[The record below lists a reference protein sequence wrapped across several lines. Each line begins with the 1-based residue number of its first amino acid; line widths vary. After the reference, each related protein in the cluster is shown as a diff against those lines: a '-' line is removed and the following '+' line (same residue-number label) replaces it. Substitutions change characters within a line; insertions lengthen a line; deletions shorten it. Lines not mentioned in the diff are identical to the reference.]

1 MVTLSPIRRCAKTGA
16 PRPAILEP
24 NEKRQDTEG
33 EGGNRVNLK
42 ALCALLRP
50 SVASLGY
57 GLFLAINAASVWGG
71 VFPFLPLAFQTPDV
85 MLWFSAAESVA
96 FTATFLASAA
106 GTWFFPAETRHFM
119 VKAVAV
125 PYMGGW
131 CLLIGAMYLNGAAV
145 GLSCAGGTL
154 LGVGSAGFYMLWQ
167 RLFASQ
173 DAREGMGNLIAGTA
187 WAAVLY
193 FALYLIPV
201 AVTAYLIPCV
211 FLPLFG
217 LAAVLKSRTIDLA
230 QPMFED
236 VPREHGRT
244 YRHVLA
250 TIWRPALS
258 LGTLGLCTGIM
269 RSLAIGDPS
278 VGTFVNALSMGAML
292 VAAVALL
299 AVWATKSL
307 RINVATRYRAF
318 FPVVTTGFLLLPL
331 LGEGYAEGLA
341 AGLYALWSV
350 AIVLMMIQCAQVSR
364 DGGINPVFIYG
375 VFGGIMYGLH
385 DVGFL
390 GGSMLE
396 GLVAGSAGVMTAG
409 GAGGAGAAAV
419 GGATATGGA
428 LGGLPPLALVTI
440 AALYL
445 LGIMYFIGQGGF
457 RRVLADTDINEIELL
472 ALQRGGKK
480 RLASR
485 MIARADSAANMTD
498 TPSAASE
505 ASASASEEGVEGKD
519 AAIAGPLLR
528 GADTVGTQAESRDRA
543 QGAPHSVSSGST
555 AATRDGAAF
564 RDRFSKQMVA
574 VREFYGLSAREAEVA
589 ELIARGN
596 TVAHIAEL
604 LFVSE
609 NTVRTHSKR
618 IYVKLDIHK
627 RQELIDLVESF
638 EPEGR

>member
-1 MVTLSPIRRCAKTGA
+1 M
-16 PRPAILEP
+16 
-24 NEKRQDTEG
+24 
-33 EGGNRVNLK
+33 NLK
-42 ALCALLRP
+42 ALGALLRP
-50 SVASLGY
+50 NVASLGY

-85 MLWFSAAESVA
+85 MLWFFAAESVA

-125 PYMGGW
+125 PYMVGW
-131 CLLIGAMYLNGAAV
+131 CLLVGAMYVPSAAV
-145 GLSCAGGTL
+145 PLAGAGGAL

-173 DAREGMGNLIAGTA
+173 DAREGMGDLIAGTA

-193 FALYLIPV
+193 FALHLIPV

-236 VPREHGRT
+236 VPREHART

-258 LGTLGLCTGIM
+258 LGTLGFCTGVM

-307 RINVATRYRAF
+307 RINVATSYRAF

-331 LGEGYAEGLA
+331 LGDGYAEGLA

-350 AIVLMMIQCAQVSR
+350 AIMLMMIQCAQVSR

-375 VFGGIMYGLH
+375 VFGGIMYALH

-390 GGSMLE
+390 GGSL
-396 GLVAGSAGVMTAG
+396 LAQVAAGSAG
-409 GAGGAGAAAV
+409 AAV
-419 GGATATGGA
+419 GGSADGVDGAAGSVVAGGA
-428 LGGLPPLALVTI
+428 LVGLPPLALVTI

-445 LGIMYFIGQGGF
+445 LGTMYFIGQGGF
-457 RRVLADTDINEIELL
+457 RRVIADTDVNEIELL
-472 ALQRGGKK
+472 ALQRSGK
-480 RLASR
+480 S
-485 MIARADSAANMTD
+485 ARADRLQTENENTAETA
-498 TPSAASE
+498 PEIASSSSP
-505 ASASASEEGVEGKD
+505 APA
-519 AAIAGPLLR
+519 
-528 GADTVGTQAESRDRA
+528 RD
-543 QGAPHSVSSGST
+543 SG
-555 AATRDGAAF
+555 AF
-564 RDRFSKQMVA
+564 RDRFSKQMAA

-627 RQELIDLVESF
+627 RQELIALVESF

>member
-1 MVTLSPIRRCAKTGA
+1 MNFQTVLG
-16 PRPAILEP
+16 
-24 NEKRQDTEG
+24 
-33 EGGNRVNLK
+33 
-42 ALCALLRP
+42 LLRP
-50 SVASLGY
+50 NVASLGY

-71 VFPFLPLAFQTPDV
+71 VFPFLPLAFQTADV
-85 MLWFSAAESVA
+85 MLWFFAAESVA

-106 GTWFFPAETRHFM
+106 GTWFFPAETRRFM
-119 VKAVAV
+119 VKAVTV

-131 CLLIGAMYLNGAAV
+131 CLLIAAMYLRGATAPLV
-145 GLSCAGGTL
+145 CIGGAL

-217 LAAVLKSRTIDLA
+217 LAAVLKSRSIDLD

-236 VPREHGRT
+236 VPREHRRT

-250 TIWRPALS
+250 TVWRPALS
-258 LGTLGLCTGIM
+258 LGTLGFCTGVM
-269 RSLAIGDPS
+269 RSLAIGDPE
-278 VGTFVNALSMGAML
+278 VGTLVNALSMGAML

-307 RINVATRYRAF
+307 RINVATSYRVF

-331 LGEGYAEGLA
+331 LGDGYAEGLA

-390 GGSMLE
+390 GGSVLE
-396 GLVAGSAGVMTAG
+396 GLVAGSAGGAAAG
-409 GAGGAGAAAV
+409 GAGDAGAAAV
-419 GGATATGGA
+419 GAATAAGGA

-480 RLASR
+480 GPASR
-485 MIARADSAANMTD
+485 VIARADSAAAMTD

-505 ASASASEEGVEGKD
+505 ASASVSEEGVEGKD
-519 AAIAGPLLR
+519 AAIADPLLC
-528 GADTVGTQAESRDRA
+528 AANTIGTQAESGDHA
-543 QGAPHSVSSGST
+543 QGAPHSASSGST

-564 RDRFSKQMVA
+564 RDRFSKQMAA

-618 IYVKLDIHK
+618 IYVKLDVHK

>member
-1 MVTLSPIRRCAKTGA
+1 MNFQTVLG
-16 PRPAILEP
+16 
-24 NEKRQDTEG
+24 
-33 EGGNRVNLK
+33 
-42 ALCALLRP
+42 LLRP
-50 SVASLGY
+50 NVASLGY

-71 VFPFLPLAFQTPDV
+71 VFPFLPLAFQTADV
-85 MLWFSAAESVA
+85 MLWFFAAESVA

-106 GTWFFPAETRHFM
+106 GTWFFPAETRRFM
-119 VKAVAV
+119 VKAVTV

-131 CLLIGAMYLNGAAV
+131 CLLIAAMYLRGATV
-145 GLSCAGGTL
+145 PLVCIGGAL

-217 LAAVLKSRTIDLA
+217 LAAVLKSRSIDLD

-236 VPREHGRT
+236 VPREHRRT

-250 TIWRPALS
+250 TVWRPALS
-258 LGTLGLCTGIM
+258 LGTLGFCTGVM
-269 RSLAIGDPS
+269 RSLAIGDPE
-278 VGTFVNALSMGAML
+278 VGTLVNALSMGAML

-307 RINVATRYRAF
+307 RINVATSYRVF

-331 LGEGYAEGLA
+331 LGDSYAEGLA

-390 GGSMLE
+390 GGSVLE
-396 GLVAGSAGVMTAG
+396 GLVAGSPGGAAAG
-409 GAGGAGAAAV
+409 GAGDAGAAAV
-419 GGATATGGA
+419 GAATAAGGA

-480 RLASR
+480 GPASR
-485 MIARADSAANMTD
+485 VIARADSAAAMTD

-505 ASASASEEGVEGKD
+505 ASASVSEEGVEGKD
-519 AAIAGPLLR
+519 AAIADPLLC
-528 GADTVGTQAESRDRA
+528 AANTIGTQAESGDHA
-543 QGAPHSVSSGST
+543 QGAPHSASSGST

-564 RDRFSKQMVA
+564 RDRFSKQMAA

>member
-1 MVTLSPIRRCAKTGA
+1 
-16 PRPAILEP
+16 
-24 NEKRQDTEG
+24 
-33 EGGNRVNLK
+33 
-42 ALCALLRP
+42 
-50 SVASLGY
+50 
-57 GLFLAINAASVWGG
+57 
-71 VFPFLPLAFQTPDV
+71 
-85 MLWFSAAESVA
+85 
-96 FTATFLASAA
+96 
-106 GTWFFPAETRHFM
+106 M
-119 VKAVAV
+119 VKAVTV

-131 CLLIGAMYLNGAAV
+131 CLLIAAMYLRGATV
-145 GLSCAGGTL
+145 PLVCIGGAL

-217 LAAVLKSRTIDLA
+217 LAAVLKSRSIDLD

-236 VPREHGRT
+236 VPREHRRT

-250 TIWRPALS
+250 TVWRPALS
-258 LGTLGLCTGIM
+258 LGTLGFCTGVM
-269 RSLAIGDPS
+269 RSLAIGDPE
-278 VGTFVNALSMGAML
+278 VGTLVNALSMGAML

-307 RINVATRYRAF
+307 RINVATSYRVF

-331 LGEGYAEGLA
+331 LGDSYAEGLA
-341 AGLYALWSV
+341 AGRYALGSV
-350 AIVLMMIQCAQVSR
+350 AIVLMMSQCAQVSR

-390 GGSMLE
+390 GGSVLE
-396 GLVAGSAGVMTAG
+396 GLVAGSAGGAAAG
-409 GAGGAGAAAV
+409 GAGDAGAAAV
-419 GGATATGGA
+419 GAATAAGGA

-480 RLASR
+480 GPASR
-485 MIARADSAANMTD
+485 VIARADSAAAMTD

-505 ASASASEEGVEGKD
+505 ASASVSEEGVEGKD
-519 AAIAGPLLR
+519 AAIADPLLC
-528 GADTVGTQAESRDRA
+528 AANTIGTQAESGDHA
-543 QGAPHSVSSGST
+543 QGAPHSASSGST

-564 RDRFSKQMVA
+564 RDRFSKQMAA

-627 RQELIDLVESF
+627 RQELIALVESF

>member
-1 MVTLSPIRRCAKTGA
+1 MNFQTVLG
-16 PRPAILEP
+16 
-24 NEKRQDTEG
+24 
-33 EGGNRVNLK
+33 
-42 ALCALLRP
+42 LLRP
-50 SVASLGY
+50 NVASLGY

-71 VFPFLPLAFQTPDV
+71 VFPFLPLAFQTADV
-85 MLWFSAAESVA
+85 MLWFFAAESVA

-106 GTWFFPAETRHFM
+106 GTWFFPAETRRFM
-119 VKAVAV
+119 VKAVTV

-131 CLLIGAMYLNGAAV
+131 CLLIAAMYLRGATV
-145 GLSCAGGTL
+145 PLVCIGGAL

-217 LAAVLKSRTIDLA
+217 LAAVLKSRSIDLD

-236 VPREHGRT
+236 VPREHRRT

-250 TIWRPALS
+250 TVWRPALS
-258 LGTLGLCTGIM
+258 LGTLGFCTGVM
-269 RSLAIGDPS
+269 RSLAIGDPE
-278 VGTFVNALSMGAML
+278 VGTLVNALSMGAML

-307 RINVATRYRAF
+307 RINVATSYRVF

-331 LGEGYAEGLA
+331 LGDVYAEGLA

-390 GGSMLE
+390 GGSVLE
-396 GLVAGSAGVMTAG
+396 GLVAGSAG
-409 GAGGAGAAAV
+409 GAAA
-419 GGATATGGA
+419 GGATAAGGA

-480 RLASR
+480 GFASR
-485 MIARADSAANMTD
+485 VIARTDSAAAMTD
-498 TPSAASE
+498 APSAASE
-505 ASASASEEGVEGKD
+505 ASASVSEEGVEGKD
-519 AAIAGPLLR
+519 AAIADPLLCA
-528 GADTVGTQAESRDRA
+528 ADTVGTQAESGDRA

-564 RDRFSKQMVA
+564 RDRLSKQMAA
-574 VREFYGLSAREAEVA
+574 VRELYGLSAREAEVA

>member
-1 MVTLSPIRRCAKTGA
+1 MNFQTVLG
-16 PRPAILEP
+16 
-24 NEKRQDTEG
+24 
-33 EGGNRVNLK
+33 
-42 ALCALLRP
+42 LLRP
-50 SVASLGY
+50 NVASLGY

-71 VFPFLPLAFQTPDV
+71 VFPFLPFAFQTADV
-85 MLWFSAAESVA
+85 MLWFFAAESVA

-106 GTWFFPAETRHFM
+106 GTWFFPAETRRFM
-119 VKAVAV
+119 VKAVTV

-131 CLLIGAMYLNGAAV
+131 CLLIAAMYLRGATV
-145 GLSCAGGTL
+145 PLVCIGGAL

-217 LAAVLKSRTIDLA
+217 LAAVLKSRSIDLD

-236 VPREHGRT
+236 VPREHRRT

-250 TIWRPALS
+250 TVWRPALS
-258 LGTLGLCTGIM
+258 LGTLGFCTGVM
-269 RSLAIGDPS
+269 CSLAIGDPE
-278 VGTFVNALSMGAML
+278 VGTLVNALSMGAML

-307 RINVATRYRAF
+307 RINVATSYRVF

-331 LGEGYAEGLA
+331 LGDSYAEGLA

-390 GGSMLE
+390 GGSVLE
-396 GLVAGSAGVMTAG
+396 GLVAGSAGGAAAG
-409 GAGGAGAAAV
+409 GAGDAGAAAV
-419 GGATATGGA
+419 GAATAAGGA

-457 RRVLADTDINEIELL
+457 RRMLADTDINEIELL

-480 RLASR
+480 GPASR
-485 MIARADSAANMTD
+485 VIARADSAAAMTD

-505 ASASASEEGVEGKD
+505 ASASVSEEGVEGKD
-519 AAIAGPLLR
+519 AAIADPLLC
-528 GADTVGTQAESRDRA
+528 AANTIGTQAESGDHA
-543 QGAPHSVSSGST
+543 QGAPHSASSGST
-555 AATRDGAAF
+555 AATREGAAF
-564 RDRFSKQMVA
+564 RDRFSKQMAA

>member
-1 MVTLSPIRRCAKTGA
+1 MRG
-16 PRPAILEP
+16 
-24 NEKRQDTEG
+24 
-33 EGGNRVNLK
+33 VNVRTVLG
-42 ALCALLRP
+42 LLRP
-50 SVASLGY
+50 NVASLGY

-71 VFPFLPLAFQTPDV
+71 VFPFLPLSFQTPAV
-85 MLWFSAAESVA
+85 MLWFFATESVA
-96 FTATFLASAA
+96 FTAAFLASAA
-106 GTWFFPAETRHFM
+106 GTWFFPAETRRFM

-131 CLLIGAMYLNGAAV
+131 CLLIGAMYLPGAAMP
-145 GLSCAGGTL
+145 LAGIGGAL

-236 VPREHGRT
+236 VPREHSRT

-258 LGTLGLCTGIM
+258 LGTLGFCTGVM

-278 VGTFVNALSMGAML
+278 VGFFVNALSMGAML

-307 RINVATRYRAF
+307 RINVATSYRVF

-331 LGEGYAEGLA
+331 LGSGYAEGLA

-350 AIVLMMIQCAQVSR
+350 AIVIMMIQCAQVSR

-390 GGSMLE
+390 GGSVLE
-396 GLVAGSAGVMTAG
+396 RVAAG
-409 GAGGAGAAAV
+409 GA
-419 GGATATGGA
+419 GGA

-457 RRVLADTDINEIELL
+457 RRVLADTNINEIELL
-472 ALQRGGKK
+472 ALQRGGKEG
-480 RLASR
+480 
-485 MIARADSAANMTD
+485 RADRTQ
-498 TPSAASE
+498 TESE
-505 ASASASEEGVEGKD
+505 D
-519 AAIAGPLLR
+519 AM
-528 GADTVGTQAESRDRA
+528 QE
-543 QGAPHSVSSGST
+543 APSGS
-555 AATRDGAAF
+555 APTRNGAAF
-564 RDRFSKQMVA
+564 RDRFSKQMAA
-574 VREFYGLSAREAEVA
+574 VRELYGLSAREAEVA

>member
-1 MVTLSPIRRCAKTGA
+1 MNFQTVLG
-16 PRPAILEP
+16 
-24 NEKRQDTEG
+24 
-33 EGGNRVNLK
+33 
-42 ALCALLRP
+42 LLRP
-50 SVASLGY
+50 NVASLGY

-71 VFPFLPLAFQTPDV
+71 VFPFLPLAFQTADV
-85 MLWFSAAESVA
+85 MLWFFAAESVA

-106 GTWFFPAETRHFM
+106 GTWFFPAETRRFM
-119 VKAVAV
+119 VKAVTV

-131 CLLIGAMYLNGAAV
+131 CLLIAAMYLRGATV
-145 GLSCAGGTL
+145 PLVCIGGAL

-217 LAAVLKSRTIDLA
+217 LAAVLKSRSIDLD

-236 VPREHGRT
+236 VPREHRRT

-250 TIWRPALS
+250 TVWRPALS
-258 LGTLGLCTGIM
+258 LGTLGFCTGVM
-269 RSLAIGDPS
+269 RSLAIGDPE
-278 VGTFVNALSMGAML
+278 VGTLVNALSMGAML

-307 RINVATRYRAF
+307 RINVATSYRVF

-331 LGEGYAEGLA
+331 LGDSYAEGLA

-390 GGSMLE
+390 GGSVLE
-396 GLVAGSAGVMTAG
+396 GLVAGSAGGAAAG
-409 GAGGAGAAAV
+409 GAGDAGAAAV
-419 GGATATGGA
+419 GAATAAGGA

-480 RLASR
+480 GPASR
-485 MIARADSAANMTD
+485 VIARADSAAAMTD

-505 ASASASEEGVEGKD
+505 ASASVSEEGVEGKD
-519 AAIAGPLLR
+519 AAIADPLLC
-528 GADTVGTQAESRDRA
+528 AANTIGTQAESGDHA
-543 QGAPHSVSSGST
+543 QGAPHSASSGST
-555 AATRDGAAF
+555 AATREGAAF
-564 RDRFSKQMVA
+564 RDRLSKQMAA

>member
-1 MVTLSPIRRCAKTGA
+1 MGA
-16 PRPAILEP
+16 
-24 NEKRQDTEG
+24 
-33 EGGNRVNLK
+33 VNLRTV
-42 ALCALLRP
+42 LGLLRP
-50 SVASLGY
+50 NVASLGY

-71 VFPFLPLAFQTPDV
+71 VFPFLPLAFQTTDV
-85 MLWFSAAESVA
+85 MLWFFGAESLA

-106 GTWFFPAETRHFM
+106 GTYFFPAETRHFM
-119 VKAVAV
+119 VKAVSV

-131 CLLIGAMYLNGAAV
+131 CLLIGAMYLPGAAV
-145 GLSCAGGTL
+145 ALAGVGGAL

-217 LAAVLKSRTIDLA
+217 LAVVLKSRTIDLD

-236 VPREHGRT
+236 TPREHPRT
-244 YRHVLA
+244 YRHVLS
-250 TIWRPALS
+250 TIWRAALS
-258 LGTLGLCTGIM
+258 LGTLGFCTGVM

-292 VAAVALL
+292 AAAVTLL
-299 AVWATKSL
+299 AVWAGKSL
-307 RINVATRYRAF
+307 RINVATSYRVF
-318 FPVVTTGFLLLPL
+318 FPVVTTAFLLLPL
-331 LGEGYAEGLA
+331 LGAAYAEALA

-350 AIVLMMIQCAQVSR
+350 AIMLMMIQCAQVSR

-375 VFGGIMYGLH
+375 VFGGIMYALH

-390 GGSMLE
+390 GGSVLE
-396 GLVAGSAGVMTAG
+396 GIAGSIGRG
-409 GAGGAGAAAV
+409 GSTTSLV
-419 GGATATGGA
+419 
-428 LGGLPPLALVTI
+428 LVTM

-457 RRVLADTDINEIELL
+457 RGALADASVNEIELL
-472 ALQRGGKK
+472 ALACNGQA
-480 RLASR
+480 RLGS
-485 MIARADSAANMTD
+485 
-498 TPSAASE
+498 
-505 ASASASEEGVEGKD
+505 D
-519 AAIAGPLLR
+519 A
-528 GADTVGTQAESRDRA
+528 GADTSCPAEPASSPNERDVGKPSPTPALEPSPVPAPTSSPASAAPSRD
-543 QGAPHSVSSGST
+543 GT
-555 AATRDGAAF
+555 AF
-564 RDRFSKQMVA
+564 RDRFSKQMAA

-609 NTVRTHSKR
+609 NTVRTHPKR
-618 IYVKLDIHK
+618 IYVKLDVHK
-627 RQELIDLVESF
+627 RQELIDLVERF

>member
-1 MVTLSPIRRCAKTGA
+1 MNFQTVLG
-16 PRPAILEP
+16 
-24 NEKRQDTEG
+24 
-33 EGGNRVNLK
+33 
-42 ALCALLRP
+42 LLRP
-50 SVASLGY
+50 NVASLGY

-71 VFPFLPLAFQTPDV
+71 VFPFLPLAFQTADV
-85 MLWFSAAESVA
+85 MLWFFAAESVA

-106 GTWFFPAETRHFM
+106 GTWFFPAETRRFM
-119 VKAVAV
+119 VKAVTV

-131 CLLIGAMYLNGAAV
+131 CLLIAAMYLRGATV
-145 GLSCAGGTL
+145 PLVCIGGAL

-217 LAAVLKSRTIDLA
+217 LAAVLKSRSIDLD

-236 VPREHGRT
+236 VPREHRRT

-250 TIWRPALS
+250 TVWRPALS
-258 LGTLGLCTGIM
+258 LGTLGFCTGVM
-269 RSLAIGDPS
+269 RSLAIGDPE
-278 VGTFVNALSMGAML
+278 VGTLVNALSMGAML

-307 RINVATRYRAF
+307 RINVATSYRVF

-331 LGEGYAEGLA
+331 LGDSYAEGLA

-390 GGSMLE
+390 GGSVLE
-396 GLVAGSAGVMTAG
+396 GLVAGSAGGAAAG
-409 GAGGAGAAAV
+409 GAGDAGAAAV
-419 GGATATGGA
+419 GAATAAGGA
-428 LGGLPPLALVTI
+428 LGGRPPLALVTI

-480 RLASR
+480 GPASR
-485 MIARADSAANMTD
+485 VIARADSAAAMTD

-505 ASASASEEGVEGKD
+505 ASASVSEEGVEGKD
-519 AAIAGPLLR
+519 AAIADPLLC
-528 GADTVGTQAESRDRA
+528 AANTIGTQAESGDHA
-543 QGAPHSVSSGST
+543 QGAPHSASSGST

-564 RDRFSKQMVA
+564 RDRFSKQMAA

-627 RQELIDLVESF
+627 RQELIALVESF

>member
-1 MVTLSPIRRCAKTGA
+1 MNFQTVLG
-16 PRPAILEP
+16 
-24 NEKRQDTEG
+24 
-33 EGGNRVNLK
+33 
-42 ALCALLRP
+42 LLRP
-50 SVASLGY
+50 NVASLGY

-71 VFPFLPLAFQTPDV
+71 VFPFLPLAFQTADV
-85 MLWFSAAESVA
+85 MLWFFAAESVA

-106 GTWFFPAETRHFM
+106 GTWFFPAETRRFM
-119 VKAVAV
+119 VKAVTV

-131 CLLIGAMYLNGAAV
+131 CLLIAAMYLRGATV
-145 GLSCAGGTL
+145 PLVCIGGAL

-217 LAAVLKSRTIDLA
+217 LAAVLKSRSIDLD

-236 VPREHGRT
+236 VPREHRRT

-250 TIWRPALS
+250 TVWRPALS
-258 LGTLGLCTGIM
+258 LGTLGFCTGVM
-269 RSLAIGDPS
+269 RSLAIGDPE
-278 VGTFVNALSMGAML
+278 VGTLVNALSMGAML

-307 RINVATRYRAF
+307 RINVATSYRVF

-331 LGEGYAEGLA
+331 LGDSYAEGLA

-390 GGSMLE
+390 GGSVLE
-396 GLVAGSAGVMTAG
+396 GLVAGSAGGAAAG
-409 GAGGAGAAAV
+409 GAGDAGAAAV
-419 GGATATGGA
+419 GAATAAGGA

-440 AALYL
+440 AVLYL

-480 RLASR
+480 GPASR
-485 MIARADSAANMTD
+485 VIARADSAAAMTD

-505 ASASASEEGVEGKD
+505 ASASVSEEGVEGKD
-519 AAIAGPLLR
+519 AAIADPLLC
-528 GADTVGTQAESRDRA
+528 AANTIGTQAESGDHA
-543 QGAPHSVSSGST
+543 QGAPHSASSGST

-564 RDRFSKQMVA
+564 RDRFSKQMAA

-627 RQELIDLVESF
+627 RQELIALVESF

>member
-1 MVTLSPIRRCAKTGA
+1 MNFQTVLG
-16 PRPAILEP
+16 
-24 NEKRQDTEG
+24 
-33 EGGNRVNLK
+33 
-42 ALCALLRP
+42 LLRP
-50 SVASLGY
+50 NVASLGY

-71 VFPFLPLAFQTPDV
+71 VFPFLPLAFQTADV
-85 MLWFSAAESVA
+85 MLWFFAAESVA

-106 GTWFFPAETRHFM
+106 GTWFFPAETRRFM
-119 VKAVAV
+119 VKAVTV

-131 CLLIGAMYLNGAAV
+131 CLLIAAMYLRGATV
-145 GLSCAGGTL
+145 PLVCIGGAL

-217 LAAVLKSRTIDLA
+217 LAAVLKSRSIDLD

-236 VPREHGRT
+236 VPREHRRT
-244 YRHVLA
+244 YRHVL
-250 TIWRPALS
+250 TTVWRPALS
-258 LGTLGLCTGIM
+258 LGTLGFCTGVM
-269 RSLAIGDPS
+269 RSLAIGDPE
-278 VGTFVNALSMGAML
+278 VGTLVNALSMGAML

-307 RINVATRYRAF
+307 RINVATSYRVF

-331 LGEGYAEGLA
+331 LGDGYAEGLA

-390 GGSMLE
+390 GGSVLE
-396 GLVAGSAGVMTAG
+396 GLVAGSAGGAAAG
-409 GAGGAGAAAV
+409 EAGGAGAAAV
-419 GGATATGGA
+419 GAATAAGGA

-480 RLASR
+480 GPASR
-485 MIARADSAANMTD
+485 VIARADSAAAMTD

-505 ASASASEEGVEGKD
+505 ASASVSEEGVEGKD
-519 AAIAGPLLR
+519 AAIADPLLCA
-528 GADTVGTQAESRDRA
+528 ADTVGTQAESGDRA

-564 RDRFSKQMVA
+564 RDRLSKQMAA

>member
-1 MVTLSPIRRCAKTGA
+1 MNFQTVLG
-16 PRPAILEP
+16 
-24 NEKRQDTEG
+24 
-33 EGGNRVNLK
+33 
-42 ALCALLRP
+42 LLRP
-50 SVASLGY
+50 NVASLGY

-71 VFPFLPLAFQTPDV
+71 VFPFLPLAFQTADV
-85 MLWFSAAESVA
+85 MLWFFAAESVA

-106 GTWFFPAETRHFM
+106 GTWLFPAETRRFM
-119 VKAVAV
+119 VKAVTV

-131 CLLIGAMYLNGAAV
+131 CLLIAAMYLRGAAV
-145 GLSCAGGTL
+145 PLAGVGGAL

-173 DAREGMGNLIAGTA
+173 DARKGMGNLIAGTA

-193 FALYLIPV
+193 FTLYLIPV

-258 LGTLGLCTGIM
+258 LGTLGFCTGIM

-278 VGTFVNALSMGAML
+278 VGFFVNALSMGAML

-307 RINVATRYRAF
+307 RINVATSYRVF

-331 LGEGYAEGLA
+331 LGDSYAEGLA

-390 GGSMLE
+390 GGSVLE
-396 GLVAGSAGVMTAG
+396 RAA
-409 GAGGAGAAAV
+409 AGGAGAAA
-419 GGATATGGA
+419 AGGA
-428 LGGLPPLALVTI
+428 LGGLSPLALVTI

-457 RRVLADTDINEIELL
+457 RRVLANTDINEIELL

-480 RLASR
+480 GPASR
-485 MIARADSAANMTD
+485 VIARADSAAAMTD
-498 TPSAASE
+498 APSAASE
-505 ASASASEEGVEGKD
+505 ASASVSEEGVEGKD
-519 AAIAGPLLR
+519 AAIAGSLPCA
-528 GADTVGTQAESRDRA
+528 ADTVGTQAESGDRA

-564 RDRFSKQMVA
+564 RDRFSKQMAA

>member
-1 MVTLSPIRRCAKTGA
+1 MNFQTVLG
-16 PRPAILEP
+16 
-24 NEKRQDTEG
+24 
-33 EGGNRVNLK
+33 
-42 ALCALLRP
+42 LLRP
-50 SVASLGY
+50 NVASLGY
-57 GLFLAINAASVWGG
+57 GLFLVINAASVWGG
-71 VFPFLPLAFQTPDV
+71 VFPFLPLAFQTADV
-85 MLWFSAAESVA
+85 MLWFFAAESVA

-106 GTWFFPAETRHFM
+106 GTWFFPAETRRFM
-119 VKAVAV
+119 VKAVTV

-131 CLLIGAMYLNGAAV
+131 CLLIAAMYLRGATV
-145 GLSCAGGTL
+145 PLVCIGGAL

-217 LAAVLKSRTIDLA
+217 LAAVLKSRSIDLD

-236 VPREHGRT
+236 VPREHRRT

-250 TIWRPALS
+250 TVWRPALS
-258 LGTLGLCTGIM
+258 LGTLGFCTGVM
-269 RSLAIGDPS
+269 RSLAIGDPE
-278 VGTFVNALSMGAML
+278 VGTLVNALSMGAML

-307 RINVATRYRAF
+307 RINVATSYRVF

-331 LGEGYAEGLA
+331 LGDSYAEGLA

-390 GGSMLE
+390 GGSVLE
-396 GLVAGSAGVMTAG
+396 GLVAGSAGGAAAG
-409 GAGGAGAAAV
+409 GAGDAGAAAV
-419 GGATATGGA
+419 GAATAAGGA

-440 AALYL
+440 AVLYL

-480 RLASR
+480 GPASR
-485 MIARADSAANMTD
+485 VIARADSAAAMTD

-505 ASASASEEGVEGKD
+505 ASASVSEEGVEGKD
-519 AAIAGPLLR
+519 AAIADPLLC
-528 GADTVGTQAESRDRA
+528 AANTIGTQAESGDHA
-543 QGAPHSVSSGST
+543 QGAPHSASSGST

-564 RDRFSKQMVA
+564 RDRFSKQMAA

-627 RQELIDLVESF
+627 RQELIALVESF

>member
-1 MVTLSPIRRCAKTGA
+1 MNFQTVLG
-16 PRPAILEP
+16 
-24 NEKRQDTEG
+24 
-33 EGGNRVNLK
+33 
-42 ALCALLRP
+42 LLRP
-50 SVASLGY
+50 NVASLGY

-71 VFPFLPLAFQTPDV
+71 VFPFLPLAFQTADV
-85 MLWFSAAESVA
+85 MLWFFAAGSVA

-106 GTWFFPAETRHFM
+106 GTWLFPAETRRFM
-119 VKAVAV
+119 VKAVTV

-131 CLLIGAMYLNGAAV
+131 CLLIAAMYLRGATVPLVCV
-145 GLSCAGGTL
+145 GGAL

-201 AVTAYLIPCV
+201 AVTTYLIPCV

-217 LAAVLKSRTIDLA
+217 LAAVLKSRSIDLD

-236 VPREHGRT
+236 VPREHRRT

-250 TIWRPALS
+250 TVWRPALS
-258 LGTLGLCTGIM
+258 LGTLGFCTGVM
-269 RSLAIGDPS
+269 RSLAIGDPE
-278 VGTFVNALSMGAML
+278 VGTLVNALSMGAML

-299 AVWATKSL
+299 AAWATKSL
-307 RINVATRYRAF
+307 RINVATSYRVF

-331 LGEGYAEGLA
+331 LGDGYAEGLA

-390 GGSMLE
+390 GGSVLE
-396 GLVAGSAGVMTAG
+396 GLVAGGAAAGG
-409 GAGGAGAAAV
+409 GAGGAGTAAA
-419 GGATATGGA
+419 GGA

-457 RRVLADTDINEIELL
+457 RRVLANTDINEIELL

-480 RLASR
+480 GPASR
-485 MIARADSAANMTD
+485 VIARADSAAAMTD
-498 TPSAASE
+498 APSAASE
-505 ASASASEEGVEGKD
+505 ASASVSEEGVEGKD
-519 AAIAGPLLR
+519 AAIAGSLPCA
-528 GADTVGTQAESRDRA
+528 ADTVGTQAESGDRA

-564 RDRFSKQMVA
+564 RDRFSKQMAA

-638 EPEGR
+638 EPEER

>member
-1 MVTLSPIRRCAKTGA
+1 MNFQTVLG
-16 PRPAILEP
+16 
-24 NEKRQDTEG
+24 
-33 EGGNRVNLK
+33 
-42 ALCALLRP
+42 LLRP
-50 SVASLGY
+50 NVASLGY

-71 VFPFLPLAFQTPDV
+71 VFPFLPLAFQTADV
-85 MLWFSAAESVA
+85 MLWFFAAESVA

-106 GTWFFPAETRHFM
+106 GTWFFPAETRRFM
-119 VKAVAV
+119 VKAVTV

-131 CLLIGAMYLNGAAV
+131 CLLIAAMYLRGATV
-145 GLSCAGGTL
+145 PLVCIGGAL

-217 LAAVLKSRTIDLA
+217 LAAVLKSRSIDLD

-236 VPREHGRT
+236 VPREHRRT

-250 TIWRPALS
+250 TVWRPALS
-258 LGTLGLCTGIM
+258 LGTLGFCTGVM
-269 RSLAIGDPS
+269 RSLAIGDPE
-278 VGTFVNALSMGAML
+278 VGTLVNALSMGAML

-307 RINVATRYRAF
+307 RINVATSYRVF

-331 LGEGYAEGLA
+331 LGDSYAEGLA

-390 GGSMLE
+390 GGSVLE
-396 GLVAGSAGVMTAG
+396 GLVAGSAG
-409 GAGGAGAAAV
+409 GAAA
-419 GGATATGGA
+419 GGATAAGGA
-428 LGGLPPLALVTI
+428 LGGLPPLALATI

-457 RRVLADTDINEIELL
+457 RRVLAGTDINEIELL

-480 RLASR
+480 GSASR
-485 MIARADSAANMTD
+485 VIARADSAAAMTD
-498 TPSAASE
+498 APSAASE
-505 ASASASEEGVEGKD
+505 ASASVSEEGVEGKD
-519 AAIAGPLLR
+519 AAIADPLLCA
-528 GADTVGTQAESRDRA
+528 ADTVGTQAESGDRA
-543 QGAPHSVSSGST
+543 QGAPHSASSGST

-564 RDRFSKQMVA
+564 RDRFSKQMAA

-627 RQELIDLVESF
+627 RQELIALVESF

>member
-1 MVTLSPIRRCAKTGA
+1 MNFQTVLG
-16 PRPAILEP
+16 
-24 NEKRQDTEG
+24 
-33 EGGNRVNLK
+33 
-42 ALCALLRP
+42 LLRP
-50 SVASLGY
+50 NVASLGY

-71 VFPFLPLAFQTPDV
+71 VFPFLPLAFQTADV
-85 MLWFSAAESVA
+85 MLWFFAAESVA

-106 GTWFFPAETRHFM
+106 GTWFFPAETRRFM
-119 VKAVAV
+119 VKAVTV

-131 CLLIGAMYLNGAAV
+131 CLLIAAMYLRGATV
-145 GLSCAGGTL
+145 PLVCIGGAL

-217 LAAVLKSRTIDLA
+217 LAAVLKSRSIDLD

-236 VPREHGRT
+236 VPREHRRT

-250 TIWRPALS
+250 TVWRPALS
-258 LGTLGLCTGIM
+258 LGTLGFCTGVM
-269 RSLAIGDPS
+269 RSLAIGDPE
-278 VGTFVNALSMGAML
+278 VGTLVNALSMGAML

-307 RINVATRYRAF
+307 RINVATSYRVF

-331 LGEGYAEGLA
+331 LGDSYAEGLA

-390 GGSMLE
+390 GGSVLE
-396 GLVAGSAGVMTAG
+396 GLVAGSAGGAAAG
-409 GAGGAGAAAV
+409 GAGDAGAAAV
-419 GGATATGGA
+419 GAATAAGGA

-480 RLASR
+480 GPASR
-485 MIARADSAANMTD
+485 VIARADSAAAMTD

-505 ASASASEEGVEGKD
+505 ASASVSEEGVEGKD
-519 AAIAGPLLR
+519 AAIADPLLC
-528 GADTVGTQAESRDRA
+528 AANTIGTQAESGDHA
-543 QGAPHSVSSGST
+543 QGAPHSASSGST

-564 RDRFSKQMVA
+564 RDRFSKQMAA

-609 NTVRTHSKR
+609 NTVRTHSKC

>member
-1 MVTLSPIRRCAKTGA
+1 MNFQTVLG
-16 PRPAILEP
+16 
-24 NEKRQDTEG
+24 
-33 EGGNRVNLK
+33 
-42 ALCALLRP
+42 LLRP
-50 SVASLGY
+50 NVASLGY

-71 VFPFLPLAFQTPDV
+71 VFPFLPLAFQTADV
-85 MLWFSAAESVA
+85 MLWFFAAESVA

-106 GTWFFPAETRHFM
+106 GTWFFPAETRRFM
-119 VKAVAV
+119 VKAVTV

-131 CLLIGAMYLNGAAV
+131 CLLIAAMYLRGAAV
-145 GLSCAGGTL
+145 PLAGVGGAL

-173 DAREGMGNLIAGTA
+173 DARKGMGNLIAGTA

-193 FALYLIPV
+193 FTLHLIPV

-258 LGTLGLCTGIM
+258 LGTLGFCTGIM

-278 VGTFVNALSMGAML
+278 VGFFVNALSMGAML

-307 RINVATRYRAF
+307 RINVATSYRVF

-331 LGEGYAEGLA
+331 LGDSYAEGLA

-390 GGSMLE
+390 GGSVLE
-396 GLVAGSAGVMTAG
+396 RAA
-409 GAGGAGAAAV
+409 AGGAGAAA
-419 GGATATGGA
+419 AGGA
-428 LGGLPPLALVTI
+428 LGGLSPLALVTI

-480 RLASR
+480 GPASR
-485 MIARADSAANMTD
+485 VIARADSAAAMTD

-505 ASASASEEGVEGKD
+505 ASASVSEEGVEGKD
-519 AAIAGPLLR
+519 AAIADPLLCA
-528 GADTVGTQAESRDRA
+528 ADAVGTQAESGDRA

-564 RDRFSKQMVA
+564 RDRFSKQMAA
-574 VREFYGLSAREAEVA
+574 VRELYGLSAREAEVA

>member
-1 MVTLSPIRRCAKTGA
+1 MNFQTVLG
-16 PRPAILEP
+16 
-24 NEKRQDTEG
+24 
-33 EGGNRVNLK
+33 
-42 ALCALLRP
+42 LLRP
-50 SVASLGY
+50 NVASLGY

-71 VFPFLPLAFQTPDV
+71 VFPFLPLAFQTADV
-85 MLWFSAAESVA
+85 MLWFFAAESVA

-106 GTWFFPAETRHFM
+106 GTWFFPAETRRFM
-119 VKAVAV
+119 VKAVTV

-131 CLLIGAMYLNGAAV
+131 CLLIAAMYLRGATV
-145 GLSCAGGTL
+145 PLVCIGGAL

-217 LAAVLKSRTIDLA
+217 LAAVLKSRSIDLD

-236 VPREHGRT
+236 VPREHRRT

-250 TIWRPALS
+250 TVWRPALS
-258 LGTLGLCTGIM
+258 LGTLGFCTGVM
-269 RSLAIGDPS
+269 RSLAIGDPE
-278 VGTFVNALSMGAML
+278 VGTLVNALSMGAML

-307 RINVATRYRAF
+307 RINVATSYRVF

-331 LGEGYAEGLA
+331 LGDSYAEGLA

-390 GGSMLE
+390 GGSVLE
-396 GLVAGSAGVMTAG
+396 GLVAGSAG
-409 GAGGAGAAAV
+409 GAAA
-419 GGATATGGA
+419 GGA

-480 RLASR
+480 GPASR
-485 MIARADSAANMTD
+485 VIARADSAAAMTD

-505 ASASASEEGVEGKD
+505 ASASVSEEGVEGKD
-519 AAIAGPLLR
+519 AAIADPLLC
-528 GADTVGTQAESRDRA
+528 AANTIGTQAESGDHA
-543 QGAPHSVSSGST
+543 QGAPHSASSGST

-564 RDRFSKQMVA
+564 RDRFSKQMAA

-627 RQELIDLVESF
+627 RQELIALVESF

>member
-1 MVTLSPIRRCAKTGA
+1 MNFQTVLG
-16 PRPAILEP
+16 
-24 NEKRQDTEG
+24 
-33 EGGNRVNLK
+33 
-42 ALCALLRP
+42 LLRP
-50 SVASLGY
+50 NVASLGY

-71 VFPFLPLAFQTPDV
+71 VFPFLPLAFQTADV
-85 MLWFSAAESVA
+85 MLWFFAAESVA

-106 GTWFFPAETRHFM
+106 GTWFFPAETRRFM
-119 VKAVAV
+119 VKAVTV

-131 CLLIGAMYLNGAAV
+131 CLLIAAMYLRGATAPLV
-145 GLSCAGGTL
+145 CIGGAL

-217 LAAVLKSRTIDLA
+217 LAAVLKSRSIDLD

-236 VPREHGRT
+236 VPREHRRT

-250 TIWRPALS
+250 TVWRPALS
-258 LGTLGLCTGIM
+258 LGTLGFCTGVM
-269 RSLAIGDPS
+269 RSLAIGDPE
-278 VGTFVNALSMGAML
+278 VGTLVNALSMGAML

-307 RINVATRYRAF
+307 RINVATSYRVF

-331 LGEGYAEGLA
+331 LGDGYAEGLA

-390 GGSMLE
+390 GGSVLE
-396 GLVAGSAGVMTAG
+396 GLVAGSAGGAAAG
-409 GAGGAGAAAV
+409 GAGNAGAAAV
-419 GGATATGGA
+419 GAATAAGGA

-457 RRVLADTDINEIELL
+457 RRVLAGTDINEIELL

-480 RLASR
+480 GFASR
-485 MIARADSAANMTD
+485 VIARTDSAAAMTD
-498 TPSAASE
+498 APSAASE
-505 ASASASEEGVEGKD
+505 ASASVAEEGVEGKD
-519 AAIAGPLLR
+519 AAIADPLLCA
-528 GADTVGTQAESRDRA
+528 ADTVGTQAESGDRA

-564 RDRFSKQMVA
+564 RDRFSKQMAA

>member
-24 NEKRQDTEG
+24 NEKRRDTEG
-33 EGGNRVNLK
+33 EGGNRANLK

-278 VGTFVNALSMGAML
+278 VGTFVNALSMG
-292 VAAVALL
+292 
-299 AVWATKSL
+299 
-307 RINVATRYRAF
+307 
-318 FPVVTTGFLLLPL
+318 G
-331 LGEGYAEGLA
+331 
-341 AGLYALWSV
+341 
-350 AIVLMMIQCAQVSR
+350 
-364 DGGINPVFIYG
+364 D
-375 VFGGIMYGLH
+375 
-385 DVGFL
+385 
-390 GGSMLE
+390 
-396 GLVAGSAGVMTAG
+396 AG
-409 GAGGAGAAAV
+409 GGRGASGRVGHQKPAHQRGYELPGVLPRGDYRLFAAAASGRRLCGRARGRAVRAVV
-419 GGATATGGA
+419 GGH
-428 LGGLPPLALVTI
+428 
-440 AALYL
+440 
-445 LGIMYFIGQGGF
+445 
-457 RRVLADTDINEIELL
+457 
-472 ALQRGGKK
+472 
-480 RLASR
+480 
-485 MIARADSAANMTD
+485 RAHDD
-498 TPSAASE
+498 PVRP
-505 ASASASEEGVEGKD
+505 G
-519 AAIAGPLLR
+519 IAGR
-528 GADTVGTQAESRDRA
+528 G
-543 QGAPHSVSSGST
+543 H
-555 AATRDGAAF
+555 
-564 RDRFSKQMVA
+564 
-574 VREFYGLSAREAEVA
+574 
-589 ELIARGN
+589 
-596 TVAHIAEL
+596 
-604 LFVSE
+604 
-609 NTVRTHSKR
+609 
-618 IYVKLDIHK
+618 
-627 RQELIDLVESF
+627 
-638 EPEGR
+638 

>member
-1 MVTLSPIRRCAKTGA
+1 MNFQTVLG
-16 PRPAILEP
+16 
-24 NEKRQDTEG
+24 
-33 EGGNRVNLK
+33 
-42 ALCALLRP
+42 LLRP
-50 SVASLGY
+50 NVASLGY

-71 VFPFLPLAFQTPDV
+71 VFPFLPLAFQTADV
-85 MLWFSAAESVA
+85 MLWFFAAESVA

-106 GTWFFPAETRHFM
+106 GTWFFPAETRRFM
-119 VKAVAV
+119 VKAVTV

-131 CLLIGAMYLNGAAV
+131 CLLIAAMYLRGATV
-145 GLSCAGGTL
+145 PLVCIGGAL

-217 LAAVLKSRTIDLA
+217 LAAVLKSRSIDLD

-236 VPREHGRT
+236 VPREHRRT

-250 TIWRPALS
+250 TVWRPALS
-258 LGTLGLCTGIM
+258 LGTLGFCTGVM
-269 RSLAIGDPS
+269 RSLAIGDPE
-278 VGTFVNALSMGAML
+278 VGTLVNALSMGAML

-307 RINVATRYRAF
+307 RINVATSYRVF

-331 LGEGYAEGLA
+331 LGDSYAEGLA

-390 GGSMLE
+390 GGSVLE
-396 GLVAGSAGVMTAG
+396 GLVAGSAGGAAAG
-409 GAGGAGAAAV
+409 GAGDAGAAAV
-419 GGATATGGA
+419 GAATAAGGA

-480 RLASR
+480 GPASR
-485 MIARADSAANMTD
+485 VIARADSAAAMTD

-505 ASASASEEGVEGKD
+505 ASASVSEEGVEGKD
-519 AAIAGPLLR
+519 AAIADPLLC
-528 GADTVGTQAESRDRA
+528 AANTIGTQAESGDHA
-543 QGAPHSVSSGST
+543 QGAPHSASSGST
-555 AATRDGAAF
+555 AATREGAAF
-564 RDRFSKQMVA
+564 RDRFSKQMAA

-589 ELIARGN
+589 ELI
-596 TVAHIAEL
+596 
-604 LFVSE
+604 
-609 NTVRTHSKR
+609 
-618 IYVKLDIHK
+618 
-627 RQELIDLVESF
+627 DLVESF

>member
-1 MVTLSPIRRCAKTGA
+1 MNFQTVLG
-16 PRPAILEP
+16 
-24 NEKRQDTEG
+24 
-33 EGGNRVNLK
+33 
-42 ALCALLRP
+42 LLRP
-50 SVASLGY
+50 NVASLGY

-71 VFPFLPLAFQTPDV
+71 VFPFLPLAFQTADV
-85 MLWFSAAESVA
+85 MLWFFAAESVA

-106 GTWFFPAETRHFM
+106 GTWFFPAETRRFM
-119 VKAVAV
+119 VKAVTV

-131 CLLIGAMYLNGAAV
+131 CLLIAAMYLRGATV
-145 GLSCAGGTL
+145 PLVCIGGAL

-217 LAAVLKSRTIDLA
+217 LAAVLKSRSIDLD

-236 VPREHGRT
+236 VPREHRRT

-250 TIWRPALS
+250 TVWRPALS
-258 LGTLGLCTGIM
+258 LGTLGFCTGVM
-269 RSLAIGDPS
+269 RSLAIGDPE
-278 VGTFVNALSMGAML
+278 VGTLVNALSMGAML

-307 RINVATRYRAF
+307 RINVATSYRVF

-331 LGEGYAEGLA
+331 LGDSYAEGLA

-375 VFGGIMYGLH
+375 VFGGIIYSLH

-390 GGSMLE
+390 GGSVLE
-396 GLVAGSAGVMTAG
+396 GLVAGSAGGAAAG
-409 GAGGAGAAAV
+409 GAGDAGAAAV
-419 GGATATGGA
+419 GAATAAGGA

-480 RLASR
+480 GPASR
-485 MIARADSAANMTD
+485 VIARTDSAAAMTD
-498 TPSAASE
+498 APSATSE
-505 ASASASEEGVEGKD
+505 ASASVSEEGVEGKNAVISD
-519 AAIAGPLLR
+519 PLLCA
-528 GADTVGTQAESRDRA
+528 ADTVGTQAESGDRA

-564 RDRFSKQMVA
+564 RDRFSKQMAA

>member
-1 MVTLSPIRRCAKTGA
+1 MNFQTVLG
-16 PRPAILEP
+16 
-24 NEKRQDTEG
+24 
-33 EGGNRVNLK
+33 
-42 ALCALLRP
+42 LLRP
-50 SVASLGY
+50 NVASLGY

-71 VFPFLPLAFQTPDV
+71 VFPFLPLAFQTADV
-85 MLWFSAAESVA
+85 MLWFFAAESVA

-106 GTWFFPAETRHFM
+106 GTWFFPAETRRFM
-119 VKAVAV
+119 VKAVTV

-131 CLLIGAMYLNGAAV
+131 CLLIAAMYLRGATV
-145 GLSCAGGTL
+145 PLVCIGGAL

-217 LAAVLKSRTIDLA
+217 LAAVLKSRSIDLD

-236 VPREHGRT
+236 VPREHRRT

-250 TIWRPALS
+250 TVWRPALS
-258 LGTLGLCTGIM
+258 LGTLGFCTGVM
-269 RSLAIGDPS
+269 RSLAIGDPE
-278 VGTFVNALSMGAML
+278 VGTLVNALSMGAML

-307 RINVATRYRAF
+307 RINVATSYRVF

-331 LGEGYAEGLA
+331 LGDSYAEGLA

-390 GGSMLE
+390 GGSVLE
-396 GLVAGSAGVMTAG
+396 GLVAGSAGGAAAG
-409 GAGGAGAAAV
+409 GAGDAGAAAV
-419 GGATATGGA
+419 GAATAAGGA

-480 RLASR
+480 GPASR
-485 MIARADSAANMTD
+485 VIARADSAAAMTD

-505 ASASASEEGVEGKD
+505 ASASVSEEGVEGKD
-519 AAIAGPLLR
+519 AAIADPLLCAANTI
-528 GADTVGTQAESRDRA
+528 GAQAESGDHA
-543 QGAPHSVSSGST
+543 QGAPHSASSGST
-555 AATRDGAAF
+555 AATREGAAF
-564 RDRFSKQMVA
+564 RDRLSKQMAA

>member
-1 MVTLSPIRRCAKTGA
+1 MNFQTVLG
-16 PRPAILEP
+16 
-24 NEKRQDTEG
+24 
-33 EGGNRVNLK
+33 
-42 ALCALLRP
+42 LLRP
-50 SVASLGY
+50 NVASLGY

-71 VFPFLPLAFQTPDV
+71 VFPFLPLAFQTADV
-85 MLWFSAAESVA
+85 MLWFFAAESVA

-106 GTWFFPAETRHFM
+106 GTWFFPAETRRFM
-119 VKAVAV
+119 VKAVTV

-131 CLLIGAMYLNGAAV
+131 CLLIAAMYLRGATV
-145 GLSCAGGTL
+145 PLVCIGGAL

-217 LAAVLKSRTIDLA
+217 LAAVLKSRSIDLD

-236 VPREHGRT
+236 VPREHRRT

-250 TIWRPALS
+250 TVWRPALS
-258 LGTLGLCTGIM
+258 LGTLGFCTGVM
-269 RSLAIGDPS
+269 RSLAIGDPE
-278 VGTFVNALSMGAML
+278 VGTLVNALSMGAML

-307 RINVATRYRAF
+307 RINVATSYRVF

-331 LGEGYAEGLA
+331 LGNGYAEGLA

-390 GGSMLE
+390 GGSVLE
-396 GLVAGSAGVMTAG
+396 GLVAGGAAAGG
-409 GAGGAGAAAV
+409 GAGGAGTAAA
-419 GGATATGGA
+419 GGA

-457 RRVLADTDINEIELL
+457 RRVLANTDINEIELL

-480 RLASR
+480 GPASR
-485 MIARADSAANMTD
+485 VIARADSAAAMTD
-498 TPSAASE
+498 APSAASE
-505 ASASASEEGVEGKD
+505 ASASVSEEGVEGKD
-519 AAIAGPLLR
+519 AAIAGSLPCA
-528 GADTVGTQAESRDRA
+528 ADTVGTQAGSGDRA

-564 RDRFSKQMVA
+564 RDRFSKQMAA

>member
-1 MVTLSPIRRCAKTGA
+1 MNFQTVLG
-16 PRPAILEP
+16 
-24 NEKRQDTEG
+24 
-33 EGGNRVNLK
+33 
-42 ALCALLRP
+42 LLRP
-50 SVASLGY
+50 NVASLGY

-71 VFPFLPLAFQTPDV
+71 VFPFLPLAFQTADV
-85 MLWFSAAESVA
+85 MLWFFAAESVA

-106 GTWFFPAETRHFM
+106 GTWFFPAETRRFM
-119 VKAVAV
+119 VKAVTV

-131 CLLIGAMYLNGAAV
+131 CLLIAAMYLRGATV
-145 GLSCAGGTL
+145 PLVCIGGAL

-217 LAAVLKSRTIDLA
+217 LAAVLKSRSIDLD

-236 VPREHGRT
+236 VPREHRRT

-250 TIWRPALS
+250 TVWRPALS
-258 LGTLGLCTGIM
+258 LGTLGFCTGVM
-269 RSLAIGDPS
+269 RSLAIGDPE
-278 VGTFVNALSMGAML
+278 VGTLVNALSMGAML

-307 RINVATRYRAF
+307 RINVATSYRVF

-331 LGEGYAEGLA
+331 LGDSYAEGLA

-390 GGSMLE
+390 GGSVLE
-396 GLVAGSAGVMTAG
+396 GLVAGSAG
-409 GAGGAGAAAV
+409 GAAA
-419 GGATATGGA
+419 GGATAAGGA

-480 RLASR
+480 GPASR
-485 MIARADSAANMTD
+485 VIARADSAATMTD

-505 ASASASEEGVEGKD
+505 ASASVSEEGVEGKD
-519 AAIAGPLLR
+519 AAIADPLLCA
-528 GADTVGTQAESRDRA
+528 ADTVGTQAESGDRA

-555 AATRDGAAF
+555 AATREGAAF
-564 RDRFSKQMVA
+564 RDRLSKQMAA
-574 VREFYGLSAREAEVA
+574 VRELYGLSAREAEVA

>member
-1 MVTLSPIRRCAKTGA
+1 MNFQTVIG
-16 PRPAILEP
+16 
-24 NEKRQDTEG
+24 
-33 EGGNRVNLK
+33 
-42 ALCALLRP
+42 LLRP
-50 SVASLGY
+50 NVASLGY

-71 VFPFLPLAFQTPDV
+71 VFPFLPLAFQTADV
-85 MLWFSAAESVA
+85 MLWFFAAESVA

-106 GTWFFPAETRHFM
+106 GTWFFPAETRRFM
-119 VKAVAV
+119 VKAVTV

-131 CLLIGAMYLNGAAV
+131 CLLIAAMYLRGATV
-145 GLSCAGGTL
+145 PLVCIGGAL

-217 LAAVLKSRTIDLA
+217 LAAVLKSRSIDLD

-236 VPREHGRT
+236 VPREHRRT

-250 TIWRPALS
+250 TVWRPALS
-258 LGTLGLCTGIM
+258 LGTLGFCTGVM
-269 RSLAIGDPS
+269 RSLAIGDPE
-278 VGTFVNALSMGAML
+278 VGTLVNALSMGAML

-307 RINVATRYRAF
+307 RINVATSYRVF

-331 LGEGYAEGLA
+331 LGNGYAEGLA

-390 GGSMLE
+390 GGSVLE
-396 GLVAGSAGVMTAG
+396 GLVAGGAAAGS
-409 GAGGAGAAAV
+409 GAGGAGTAAA
-419 GGATATGGA
+419 GGA

-457 RRVLADTDINEIELL
+457 RRVLANTDINEIELL

-480 RLASR
+480 GPASR
-485 MIARADSAANMTD
+485 VIARADSAAAMTD
-498 TPSAASE
+498 APSAASE
-505 ASASASEEGVEGKD
+505 ASASVSEEGVEGKD
-519 AAIAGPLLR
+519 AAIAGSLPCA
-528 GADTVGTQAESRDRA
+528 ADTVGTQAESGDRA

-564 RDRFSKQMVA
+564 RDRFSKQMAA

>member
-1 MVTLSPIRRCAKTGA
+1 M
-16 PRPAILEP
+16 
-24 NEKRQDTEG
+24 
-33 EGGNRVNLK
+33 NLK
-42 ALCALLRP
+42 ALRALLRP

-85 MLWFSAAESVA
+85 MLWFSAAESLA

-131 CLLIGAMYLNGAAV
+131 CLLIGAMYLDGAAV

-201 AVTAYLIPCV
+201 AVTAYLIPYV

-217 LAAVLKSRTIDLA
+217 LAAVLKSRTINLA

-236 VPREHGRT
+236 VPREHSRT

-307 RINVATRYRAF
+307 RINVATSYRAF

-396 GLVAGSAGVMTAG
+396 GLVAGGT
-409 GAGGAGAAAV
+409 GGAGAAAA
-419 GGATATGGA
+419 GGAAAGGT
-428 LGGLPPLALVTI
+428 LDGLPPLALVTI

-457 RRVLADTDINEIELL
+457 RRVLADTNANEIELL
-472 ALQRGGKK
+472 ALQRSGKEGH
-480 RLASR
+480 AN
-485 MIARADSAANMTD
+485 RAKPSATNAPAAAIRAQT
-498 TPSAASE
+498 AASE
-505 ASASASEEGVEGKD
+505 AQAAVSEGAVAESAFAVAAPAIPSSAPDTHTEDGAAASAPRDNAAFYATAPD
-519 AAIAGPLLR
+519 AP
-528 GADTVGTQAESRDRA
+528 
-543 QGAPHSVSSGST
+543 
-555 AATRDGAAF
+555 RDGTAF
-564 RDRFSKQMVA
+564 RDRFSKQMAA
-574 VREFYGLSAREAEVA
+574 VREFYGLSARETEVA